1 MKEQKGKKAVKPY
14 DRQSPPAANRPLTPP
29 TRDSNTPS
37 PRVALTNGTRPAS
50 ADWTQY
56 DVGLNSATIA
66 HDEELKTRKIPVSA
80 GARRV
85 GNKSLTSLY
94 IPNFRGSLVQTHTLS
109 SQLGLLVLFNTS
121 KCEALRTAVIW
132 AETILALPAT
142 RNFEN
147 SSRARSEMIK
157 LVISTRSTPPS
168 TSTVQWSLMKTTVS
182 IATTRTRLAESPTRK
197 NPPRRM
203 ASAGAAQSLSI
214 ICASCVSFIVLCSCV
229 SVCSSCNLFIVNY
242 FIPRAAFGHDTGST
256 EVFDLKGG
264 RSRDRVIEYLLSICT
279 GVIFRK
285 KSVSSHCQ
293 TVRNLV
299 GGTEDADPR
308 RLTREYQSLAIDKG
322 FTHDFPG
329 AENPMMEDLEWMPRF
344 YRVRKTAK
352 GKDSEGRCPLILPPV
367 IAAILDPATSASDI
381 DLKRLRRS
389 FDFSTWR
396 LPEGLQRWW
405 QKEQDEKAAL
415 KLAKEEEKRLREA
428 AKLDGATTSDTATG
442 PQTKNRKNA
451 LPDSSLDGSYPSTT
465 VITPEYTSSQSCRD
479 ADDSD
484 SIMQGVQLDE
494 QSVRCYPRYY
504 VAQCGPDPAFQEWL
518 AKEKAARRHWE
529 MMTRGD
535 KFLRECSKSDTY
547 TPPTNFHASSRPE
560 SNDYCNAESSANATA
575 GPGPSTLENRA
586 RFFKGSKCWA

>member
-1 MKEQKGKKAVKPY
+1 MKEQKGKKVVKPY
-14 DRQSPPAANRPLTPP
+14 DRQSPPAPNRPLTPP
-29 TRDSNTPS
+29 TRDSDIPS

-50 ADWTQY
+50 VDWTQY
-56 DVGLNSATIA
+56 DAGLNSAIFA
-66 HDEELKTRKIPVSA
+66 LDEELKTRKIPGLPSTNAYAFIPLGTPRSLRHIEVRGFANGSDL
-80 GARRV
+80 G
-85 GNKSLTSLY
+85 GNNTCFTGYKELREFLTSTFRNDQISYLDKINSAFDEY
-94 IPNFRGSLVQTHTLS
+94 CAIVRHEDNSVDGQDKNMTDGKPNSKEPSKKDGLS
-109 SQLGLLVLFNTS
+109 WSSSKFVDYLCFLF
-121 KCEALRTAVIW
+121 
-132 AETILALPAT
+132 
-142 RNFEN
+142 
-147 SSRARSEMIK
+147 
-157 LVISTRSTPPS
+157 
-168 TSTVQWSLMKTTVS
+168 
-182 IATTRTRLAESPTRK
+182 
-197 NPPRRM
+197 
-203 ASAGAAQSLSI
+203 
-214 ICASCVSFIVLCSCV
+214 
-229 SVCSSCNLFIVNY
+229 NY
-242 FIPRAAFGHDTGST
+242 FILRAAFGHDTGST

-299 GGTEDADPR
+299 GGTEDTDSR
-308 RLTREYQSLAIDKG
+308 RLTPEYQSLAIDKG

-329 AENPMMEDLEWMPRF
+329 AENPMMEDLEWMSRF

-352 GKDSEGRCPLILPPV
+352 GEDSEGRCPLILPPV

-428 AKLDGATTSDTATG
+428 AKLDGATTSSTATG
-442 PQTKNRKNA
+442 PQTKSRKNA
-451 LPDSSLDGSYPSTT
+451 QPDSSLDGSYPNTT

-504 VAQCGPDPAFQEWL
+504 VAQCGPDPVFQEWR
-518 AKEKAARRHWE
+518 AKEEAARRHWE